1 MKLEN
6 FFFPVNTR
14 KPVVPNGTHEIIDI
28 NNSDTYLETDT
39 KSIVRV
45 DTNKYISTVG
55 QDYKVVTNE
64 ELITKSMS
72 YIDELGYKWHID
84 NEHSFCNNKRMKLAV
99 VFPEIQFNDG
109 RSDVD
114 FSMYLHNSY
123 NRAEGIRLFMGFI
136 REICTNGMIAGK
148 LLGKYYHRHTSGA
161 NIENIGE
168 TVKESIANIPQIQER
183 IEQLK
188 QTKVTVNKELQ
199 EDLCEEFS
207 DKLGKETC
215 KSLYNHIYP
224 EQETNM
230 YILMNVITWYISHH
244 IALQQR
250 TTQQLKASKYFGF

>member
-1 MKLEN
+1 MRIQD

-14 KPVVPNGTHEIIDI
+14 NVYVSDAEHDIID
-28 NNSDTYLETDT
+28 TDNANT
-39 KSIVRV
+39 FLTPDVKAIVRI
-45 DTNKYISTVG
+45 DTNEYISTVG
-55 QDYKVVTNE
+55 ENYKVVTNE

-72 YIDELGYKWHID
+72 YIDELGYKWNID
-84 NEHSFCNNKRMKLAV
+84 NSHSFCNNKRMKLAV
-99 VFPEIQFNDG
+99 VFPDIQFNDG

-148 LLGKYYHRHTSGA
+148 LLGKYYHRHTSGV

-168 TVKESIANIPQIQER
+168 TVKDSIACVPQIQER

-188 QTKVTVNKELQ
+188 QIPVTVNKELQ
-199 EDLCEEFS
+199 ETLSDEFG

-215 KSLYNHIYP
+215 KSLYNYT
-224 EQETNM
+224 QTDVANM
-230 YILMNVITWYISHH
+230 YLLMNVITWYISHH
-244 IALQQR
+244 VSLQQR
-250 TTQQLKASKYFGF
+250 TMQQLKVSKYFGF